1 MTPKFSWKKD
11 LFDSEIL
18 GFPCAKIERLV
29 NGKLTVEELIRDL
42 KMNKIEYAVI
52 RILGKDYVTAQLLE
66 SNGFRL
72 VDSLVEMNVSLENLK
87 IEKVNNIRIA
97 NANDSK
103 SIQKISSN
111 SFDDTR
117 FFHEEVISTKKAKK
131 IYAEWAKNSLLG
143 KVADKVIVWE
153 ENGNIEGFA
162 TIQKSGHIPIIAVS
176 KNAQG
181 KGVGKSLCRQA
192 LNICKEFGAKN
203 AAIETQSNNIAALRA
218 YMASGFKITQS
229 FFTFAWRER

>member
-11 LFDSEIL
+11 LFDTEIL
-18 GFPCAKIERLV
+18 GFPCAKIDRLV
-29 NGKLTVEELIRDL
+29 NGKLTIEELIRDL
-42 KMNKIEYAVI
+42 KMNKIKYAVI

-87 IEKVNNIRIA
+87 IEKVNKIRIA
-97 NANDSK
+97 KANDSK

-117 FFHEEVISTKKAKK
+117 FFHDAVISSKKAKK
-131 IYAEWAKNSLLG
+131 IYSEWAKNSLTG

-176 KNAQG
+176 KKAQG
-181 KGVGKSLCRQA
+181 KGVGKALCLQA
-192 LNICKEFGAKN
+192 LNICKEYGAKN

-229 FFTFAWRER
+229 FFTFAWREG

>member
-72 VDSLVEMNVSLENLK
+72 VDSLVFTKFTKLLYLQPCRSIFFILSS
-87 IEKVNNIRIA
+87 RIIQVMT
-97 NANDSK
+97 NSTFQIDT
-103 SIQKISSN
+103 SI
-111 SFDDTR
+111 
-117 FFHEEVISTKKAKK
+117 
-131 IYAEWAKNSLLG
+131 L
-143 KVADKVIVWE
+143 
-153 ENGNIEGFA
+153 
-162 TIQKSGHIPIIAVS
+162 
-176 KNAQG
+176 
-181 KGVGKSLCRQA
+181 
-192 LNICKEFGAKN
+192 
-203 AAIETQSNNIAALRA
+203 
-218 YMASGFKITQS
+218 
-229 FFTFAWRER
+229 